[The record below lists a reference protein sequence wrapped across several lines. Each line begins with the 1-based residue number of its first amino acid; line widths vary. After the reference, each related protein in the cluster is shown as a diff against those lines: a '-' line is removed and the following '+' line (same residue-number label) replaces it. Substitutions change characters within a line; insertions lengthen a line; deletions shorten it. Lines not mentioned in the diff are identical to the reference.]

1 MNGLPFAKW
10 EGLGN
15 DFVIVDAR
23 SGLQSDPATL
33 ARALCA
39 PHFGIGADGL
49 VLLRGNGQGLV
60 MEIFNRDGSLA
71 STCGNALRCLALYA
85 RREGL
90 SQGSEVSFETPSG
103 LRLARF
109 VSDEV
114 EVDMGVPQGL
124 SPEGLVAEP
133 VRLDVS
139 DGEGWGVSMGNPHL
153 VVFVDRPVELSVR
166 GPFLQQHGP
175 LGEVNVEFTR
185 VLSPKHLA
193 VQVYE
198 RGAGATLACGSGA
211 CAALAAAVV
220 SGRAERAARVD
231 LPGGSLH
238 LTWAE
243 TMLMRG
249 PAREVFRGIW
259 RPDP

>member
-15 DFVIVDAR
+15 DFVLVDAR
-23 SGLQSDPATL
+23 ESFTHDPVEL
-33 ARALCA
+33 AKALCA

-49 VLLRGNGQGLV
+49 VLLRGNGHGLE
-60 MEIFNRDGSLA
+60 MQIYNSDGSLA

-90 SQGSEVSFETPSG
+90 SGDEVAFATPSG
-103 LRLARF
+103 VRRARILGT
-109 VSDEV
+109 EV
-114 EVDMGVPQGL
+114 EVDMGP
-124 SPEGLVAEP
+124 PEPAPGP
-133 VRLDVS
+133 VETRF
-139 DGEGWGVSMGNPHL
+139 GEGWGVSMGNPHL
-153 VVFVDRPVELSVR
+153 VIFVDGPVPLVEWGR
-166 GPFLQQHGP
+166 EMQERGP

-185 VLSPKHLA
+185 VLDREHLV

-198 RGAGATLACGSGA
+198 RGAGPTLACGSGA
-211 CAALAAAVV
+211 CAALAAAVWAGKAAR
-220 SGRAERAARVD
+220 SARVD
-231 LPGGSLH
+231 LPGGTLRIDFG
-238 LTWAE
+238 E

-249 PAREVFRGIW
+249 PARELYRGIW

>member
-23 SGLQSDPATL
+23 PGLEGDPATL
-33 ARALCA
+33 ARAMCA

-49 VLLRGNGQGLV
+49 VLLRGNGQGLA

-90 SQGSEVSFETPSG
+90 SQGSEVSFQTPSG

-114 EVDMGVPQGL
+114 EVDMGPPQGL
-124 SPEGLVAEP
+124 SPAGLAAEP
-133 VRLDVS
+133 VPVEVS

-153 VVFVDRPVELSVR
+153 VVFVDRPVALSER
-166 GPFLQQHGP
+166 GAYLQQHGP

-185 VLSPKHLA
+185 VLSPTHLA

-211 CAALAAAVV
+211 CAALAAAVA

-231 LPGGSLH
+231 LPGGSLQV
-238 LTWAE
+238 TWAE
-243 TMLMRG
+243 TMWMRG
-249 PAREVFRGIW
+249 PARELFRGIW